1 MPSVNLTE
9 GGHRDSNNQR
19 STFPLVFAHAHIQ
32 LRYRLIAPFGKD
44 TIRQFANNA
53 SQMKK
58 LAGYHFE
65 DLLQVKHTILPNIRS
80 RS

>member
-1 MPSVNLTE
+1 MK
-9 GGHRDSNNQR
+9 
-19 STFPLVFAHAHIQ
+19 

-44 TIRQFANNA
+44 TIRRFANNA

-65 DLLQVKHTILPNIRS
+65 DLLQVGEYGIPTSPTYWW
-80 RS
+80 